1 MIQPKYSPEEAL
13 QRIKLMMKYD
23 SSKTLTENVNE
34 GYGKTKITEAFEG
47 PGFYLNGVKQVFSG
61 TIPAGAK
68 YAKTA
73 ADLVGAGEDAAL
85 GAGEA
90 AAVGTGEAAALGTGE
105 AAAVGGIGAAGE
117 AIGYGLAAAAPW
129 VLPAVAVAGLGYW
142 LYDSVNNGMPTANK
156 VKSFLNSCSSQN
168 KNLKPTVSDSVI
180 ITAAENINKAIEGLG
195 TDEDAI
201 KSAIESMPTVAD
213 LCALNTKYNARY
225 GDFFEDIDGDI
236 DGTDWKTY
244 IWAPMQTIIEK
255 SAQEIKPTGSTK
267 TSKYTMC
274 SETLP
279 IKMYCK
285 NSTIG
290 KVQACLNIKQDGAFG
305 PDTSK
310 ALISKGADGQSITQA
325 SIDKVCGGA
334 AVKPEKLTSDVDI
347 EDMGGNSTD
356 YVGIKDSDKSNS
368 EEGMG

>member
-1 MIQPKYSPEEAL
+1 MVQPKYSPEEAL
-13 QRIKLMMKYD
+13 QRVKLMMKYD
-23 SSKTLTENVNE
+23 SSKTLTENINE
-34 GYGKTKITEAFEG
+34 VSDKTKITEAFEG
-47 PGFYLNGVKQVFSG
+47 PGYYLNGILQPAIKSGNVVKGGFFANSAAEFG
-61 TIPAGAK
+61 KKIGLRGA
-68 YAKTA
+68 
-73 ADLVGAGEDAAL
+73 
-85 GAGEA
+85 A
-90 AAVGTGEAAALGTGE
+90 AAVGAGGTAAAGGLT
-105 AAAVGGIGAAGE
+105 AGGIGQS
-117 AIGYGLAAAAPW
+117 IGYGLAAAAPW
-129 VLPAVAVAGLGYW
+129 VLPTIAVAGLGYW
-142 LYDSVNNGMPTANK
+142 LYDSVNNGMPTADK

-168 KNLKPTVSDSVI
+168 KNLKPTLSDSEI
-180 ITAAENINKAIEGLG
+180 ITAAENINNAIEGLG
-195 TDEDAI
+195 TNEDVI
-201 KSAIESMPTVAD
+201 KSSIESMPTVAD
-213 LCALNTKYNARY
+213 LCALNAKYNARY
-225 GDFFEDIDGDI
+225 GDLFEDIDGDI

-310 ALISKGADGQSITQA
+310 ALISRGVDGQSITQA
-325 SIDKVCGGA
+325 SINKVCGVTA
-334 AVKPEKLTSDVDI
+334 EVTPEKLTSDVDI

-356 YVGIKDSDKSNS
+356 YVGVKSSDKSNS
-368 EEGMG
+368 EEGIG

>member
-1 MIQPKYSPEEAL
+1 MVQPKYSPEEAL
-13 QRIKLMMKYD
+13 QRVKLMMKYD

-34 GYGKTKITEAFEG
+34 VSGKTKITEAFEG

-68 YAKTA
+68 FVKTA
-73 ADLVGAGEDAAL
+73 SDLAKVGSTGVGLTAG
-85 GAGEA
+85 GVGE
-90 AAVGTGEAAALGTGE
+90 T
-105 AAAVGGIGAAGE
+105 
-117 AIGYGLAAAAPW
+117 IGYGLAAAAEWIP
-129 VLPAVAVAGLGYW
+129 PVAAGAAIAGLAYW
-142 LYDSVNNGMPTANK
+142 LYDSVNNGMPTADK

-168 KNLKPTVSDSVI
+168 KNLKPTVSDSEI
-180 ITAAENINKAIEGLG
+180 IAAAENINKAIEGLG

-305 PDTSK
+305 PKTSQ
-310 ALISKGADGQSITQA
+310 ALVAKGADGQSITQA

-334 AVKPEKLTSDVDI
+334 AVKPEKLTSDVDM